1 MLILLEVIA
10 VIARLDILEATVR
23 RVSSYISLFFLV
35 SKRTEFSKSLEGERG
50 GGVGVGIA
58 PPSQRFFCNFEKI
71 PFPYEDYY
79 AFLLDISLKIWFV
92 ASYVVISITN

>member
-35 SKRTEFSKSLEGERG
+35 SKRTEFSKSPEGEG
-50 GGVGVGIA
+50 GIA

>member
-35 SKRTEFSKSLEGERG
+35 SKRTEFSKSLDGEG
-50 GGVGVGIA
+50 GGGGDSATIA
-58 PPSQRFFCNFEKI
+58 KKI
-71 PFPYEDYY
+71 AFPYEDYY

>member
-23 RVSSYISLFFLV
+23 RVSSYISLLFLV
-35 SKRTEFSKSLEGERG
+35 SKRTEFSKSLEGEG
-50 GGVGVGIA
+50 GGGIA

>member
-10 VIARLDILEATVR
+10 VIARLDILEAAVR

-50 GGVGVGIA
+50 GIA

-92 ASYVVISITN
+92 ASYVVINITN

>member
-23 RVSSYISLFFLV
+23 RVSSYISLLLLV
-35 SKRTEFSKSLEGERG
+35 SKRTELSKSLEGEGEG
-50 GGVGVGIA
+50 GGGIA

-79 AFLLDISLKIWFV
+79 AFLLDYYAFLLD
-92 ASYVVISITN
+92 Y

>member
-10 VIARLDILEATVR
+10 VNA
-23 RVSSYISLFFLV
+23 
-35 SKRTEFSKSLEGERG
+35 RG
-50 GGVGVGIA
+50 GGGGIA

-79 AFLLDISLKIWFV
+79 AFLLDMSLKIWFV